1 MDDMSLGYTLRT
13 AATFRGILNDLK
25 RNDEVAANELG
36 VDAQLLKD
44 ILSAKRALPLDL
56 IRRAAEIWPVNERDF
71 FPIHDDVPHGVVIMH
86 REESAGTS
94 RVLQR
99 GGRDYYEYR
108 DSAMSRVAMIRPE
121 WIKMLNVVED
131 NDPLNKTVQW
141 NNGHFLYQF
150 TYFIGDVNYYYEWNG
165 AKFCEPM
172 RTGDSVF
179 GMPYAPHSFATRKGK
194 SPGSILALTYGGRLC
209 GDAQHELSVL
219 GVDSMEKVAL
229 PSTDPERM
237 RAAQIR
243 RFIADMSLS
252 VDHLVNLTGF
262 KPERIQALLAGRTL
276 GNVDDWRHLARV
288 TGIPER
294 ELEPNAGDVTNG
306 VRIVKATE
314 TQRWRLPDD
323 SDPSYEVKRLAG
335 SRIMPYSHSLE
346 ISALKGDPTD
356 DVHTLE
362 TGLHQFGYVVGD
374 APLELEWEH
383 HNTRHRRRLG
393 PQDSFYI
400 KPFVPHRYVKPPGVS
415 ANDDAR
421 ILVLRVGGKVIS
433 DALIEASFIGA
444 PALSRLISE
453 TSMWYDPKGKN

>member
-1 MDDMSLGYTLRT
+1 MDDIGLGYKLRT

-25 RNDEVAANELG
+25 RNDEVAAEELG
-36 VDAQLLKD
+36 VDTQLLRD
-44 ILSAKRALPLDL
+44 ILSAKCDLPPDL

-71 FPIHDDVPHGVVIMH
+71 FPIHDDVPDGVVIMH
-86 REESAGTS
+86 REESASTS
-94 RVLQR
+94 RVLRR

-108 DSAMSRVAMIRPE
+108 DTAMSRVAMIRPE

-150 TYFIGDVNYYYEWNG
+150 TYFIGDVNYYYEWHG
-165 AKFCEPM
+165 TKSCEPM
-172 RTGDSVF
+172 HTGDSVF
-179 GMPYAPHSFATRKGK
+179 GMPYAPHSFATRKGN
-194 SPGSILALTYGGRLC
+194 SPGAILALTYGGRLC

-229 PSTDPERM
+229 PSTDAQRM

-243 RFIADMSLS
+243 RFVADMSLS
-252 VDHLVNLTGF
+252 VDHLAGLTGF
-262 KPERIQALLAGRTL
+262 RPEKIQALLAGQTP
-276 GNVDDWRHLARV
+276 GDGDDWRHLASV

-294 ELEPNAGDVTNG
+294 ELEPNVGDVTNG
-306 VRIVKATE
+306 VRIVKGAAA
-314 TQRWRLPDD
+314 QRWRLPDD
-323 SDPSYEVKRLAG
+323 ADPSYEVKRLAG

-346 ISALKGDPTD
+346 IAALKCSPAEG
-356 DVHTLE
+356 VHTFE
-362 TGLHQFGYVVGD
+362 TGLHQYGYVIGD
-374 APLELEWEH
+374 APIELEWEH
-383 HNTRHRRRLG
+383 RNARHRRRLD

-415 ANDDAR
+415 ADDDAR
-421 ILVLRVGGKVIS
+421 VLVLRVGGKVIS

>member
-1 MDDMSLGYTLRT
+1 MDDIGLGYKLRT

-25 RNDEVAANELG
+25 RNDEVAAEELG
-36 VDAQLLKD
+36 VDTQLLRD
-44 ILSAKRALPLDL
+44 ILSAKCDLPPDL

-71 FPIHDDVPHGVVIMH
+71 FPIHDDVPDGVVIMH
-86 REESAGTS
+86 REESASTS
-94 RVLQR
+94 RVLRR

-108 DSAMSRVAMIRPE
+108 DTAMSRVAMIRPE

-150 TYFIGDVNYYYEWNG
+150 TYFIGDVNYYYEWHG
-165 AKFCEPM
+165 TKSCEPM
-172 RTGDSVF
+172 HTGDSVF
-179 GMPYAPHSFATRKGK
+179 GMPYAPHSFATRKGN

-229 PSTDPERM
+229 PSTDAQRM

-243 RFIADMSLS
+243 RFVADMSLS
-252 VDHLVNLTGF
+252 VDHLAGLTGF
-262 KPERIQALLAGRTL
+262 RPEKIQALLAGQTP
-276 GNVDDWRHLARV
+276 GDGDDWRHLASV

-294 ELEPNAGDVTNG
+294 ELEPNVGDVTNG
-306 VRIVKATE
+306 VRIVKGAAA
-314 TQRWRLPDD
+314 QRWRLPDD
-323 SDPSYEVKRLAG
+323 ADPSYEVKRLAG

-346 ISALKGDPTD
+346 IAALKCSPAEG
-356 DVHTLE
+356 VHTFE
-362 TGLHQFGYVVGD
+362 TGLHQYGYVIGD
-374 APLELEWEH
+374 APIELEWEH
-383 HNTRHRRRLG
+383 RNARHRRRLD

-415 ANDDAR
+415 ADDDAR
-421 ILVLRVGGKVIS
+421 VLVLRVGGKVIS